1 MSGLWRFGESITA
14 ALEFNKSFTKEP
26 NADWID
32 EANDGNDIING
43 KTVAL
48 DGENLRGDGLY
59 FSLERNTENWNT
71 ELEYSQKSP
80 LYQTP

>member
-26 NADWID
+26 SADWIG
-32 EANDGNDIING
+32 EANEGNDIING

-48 DGENLRGDGLY
+48 DGENLWGDAIQY
-59 FSLERNTENWNT
+59 FNWR
-71 ELEYSQKSP
+71 
-80 LYQTP
+80 